1 MMRKLAVTV
10 FVLSLAALG
19 CGSDSG
25 NPNNDVGGGPGV
37 DGAAKDTGG
46 AVDLA
51 QTDTPIGIDTAI
63 DAVKPDAAVDQNTA
77 IDTAKVDGGP
87 KLDANSVDT
96 QVVDGGA
103 GADTSSSI
111 DTAAV
116 DGGTV
121 G

>member
-10 FVLSLAALG
+10 FALSLAALG
-19 CGSDSG
+19 CGSDNG
-25 NPNNDVGGGPGV
+25 TTNPGV
-37 DGAAKDTGG
+37 DGATTKDT
-46 AVDLA
+46 APAIDVA

-63 DAVKPDAAVDQNTA
+63 DVAVTPDAAIDQNTA

-87 KLDANSVDT
+87 KVDANGVDA
-96 QVVDGGA
+96 QAVDGG
-103 GADTSSSI
+103 SSI
-111 DTAAV
+111 DATAV